1 MAKCSPILSYW
12 RLGLQHMNF
21 RGCSSARS
29 RYVPWSTPKGPY
41 NLLQVLSYEFLQDRH
56 SILTVFIIPKPSSIV
71 SDRPGSQKRFTTP
84 FTETREYDSLS
95 PSSLDHLS
103 NQHDLLEFVPTLSL
117 TPFPFPQV
125 SSPRDHFQ
133 RRQDLLLQ
141 FLFANENM
149 LSLFLACQ

>member
-1 MAKCSPILSYW
+1 MAKRSPILSYW
-12 RLGLQHMNF
+12 RIGLQHMNF
-21 RGCSSARS
+21 RGCSSAHS

-41 NLLQVLSYEFLQDRH
+41 NLLQLLSYEFLQDRH

-103 NQHDLLEFVPTLSL
+103 NQHDLLECVPTLSL